1 MKISERDIAILMEDR
16 CTRRDAERH
25 LKDGTVV
32 YEDPKV
38 YFQNLIG
45 CGSYDGETI
54 DDARA
59 GKLADV
65 SVVTYEGHE
74 YLIDYAL

>member
-1 MKISERDIAILMEDR
+1 MTREKEIAILMEDR

-32 YEDPKV
+32 YEDPKD
-38 YFQNLIG
+38 YIENLKG

-54 DDARA
+54 EDARA
-59 GKLADV
+59 GRLADV

>member
-16 CTRRDAERH
+16 CTERDAIRH

-38 YFQNLIG
+38 YFHNLIG

-54 DDARA
+54 EDARA

>member
-1 MKISERDIAILMEDR
+1 MTREKEIAILMEDR
-16 CTRRDAERH
+16 CTERDAIRH

-54 DDARA
+54 EDARA
-59 GKLADV
+59 GKLAGV
-65 SVVTYEGHE
+65 SVITYEGRE